1 LNNVM
6 IILSY
11 ICI

>member
-1 LNNVM
+1 M

-11 ICI
+11 IFMLFM